1 MTTPTKRR
9 AATIASLA
17 LALTAMVA
25 PLAGQAGTVKQLE
38 LGLYGVL
45 TKYDDTNLGLDNK
58 FGAGGRIGYYFTRTL
73 SVEASGDFTETSTL
87 SNGEMV
93 RATRFAGTIFANAP
107 ILGSSA
113 FYIGAGYE
121 RTVYRSG
128 DEFGDGGIHLI
139 VGPRLPVGGRAA
151 FRIEGRATYVPSSNA
166 PGASGSSFNIGASIG
181 LSVFA
186 FGGPPRDAD
195 GDGVGNEDDTCPDTP
210 RGADV
215 DAVGCPSDSD
225 SDSVL
230 DGIDECPATPGG
242 ADVNGAGCPSDDD
255 LDTVYNGI
263 DICPDTPAGALAD
276 ENGCPPDSDN
286 DSVFDGIDQCPDTP
300 MGADVNAL
308 GCPSDEDS
316 DLVYD
321 GIDQCAGTPAGM
333 VVDATGCAAPVDS
346 DMDGV
351 FDTSDECPNTPAG
364 TIVDARGC
372 IPDNDTD
379 LDGVVDRL
387 DRCPS
392 TAPGTTVDN
401 VGCPVLFVV
410 DELTQETQ
418 PLILQGVNFAT
429 GRSTLTEA
437 SFSVLNVVAMSLMA
451 NPDVRIQI
459 GGHTD
464 AVGSLSS
471 NMSLSL
477 GRAEAVR
484 AYMARQGVP
493 LSQME
498 TRGYGPDRPIATNST
513 ADGRAQNRRVEL
525 TRMN

>member
-1 MTTPTKRR
+1 MTTPTTKR
-9 AATIASLA
+9 AATVASLA
-17 LALTAMVA
+17 LILSAVA
-25 PLAGQAGTVKQLE
+25 APAVAQAGKVKQVE
-38 LGLYGVL
+38 LGLYGVF
-45 TKYDDTNLGLDNK
+45 TKFDNSNLGLNEK
-58 FGAGGRIGYYFTRTL
+58 FGAGGRLSYFLTHTL
-73 SVEASGDFTETSTL
+73 SIEASGDFTETQTL
-87 SNGEMV
+87 ANGETV
-93 RATRFAGTIFANAP
+93 RATRLAGTIFANAP
-107 ILGSSA
+107 IFGSSA

-121 RTVYRSG
+121 QTSYRSSQ
-128 DEFGDGGIHLI
+128 EFNDGGIHLI

-151 FRIEGRATYVPSSNA
+151 FRLEGRATYVPSSNA
-166 PGASGSSFNIGASIG
+166 PGASGGSFNIGASIG
-181 LSVFA
+181 LSVYA

-195 GDGVGNEDDTCPDTP
+195 GDGVGNVDDNCPDTP

-215 DAVGCPSDSD
+215 DTVGCPSDSD
-225 SDSVL
+225 NDSVL
-230 DGIDECPATPGG
+230 DGIDECPATPVG
-242 ADVNGAGCPSDDD
+242 ADVNDAGCPSDDD
-255 LDTVYNGI
+255 MDTVYNGI

-321 GIDQCAGTPAGM
+321 GIDQCAGTPPGM
-333 VVDATGCAAPVDS
+333 AVDATGCAAPVDS

-351 FDTSDECPNTPAG
+351 FDTLDECPNTPSAS
-364 TIVDARGC
+364 IVDARGC
-372 IPDNDTD
+372 VPDSDTD
-379 LDGVVDRL
+379 LDGVADRL

-392 TAPGTTVDN
+392 TPPGTTVDN

-410 DELTQETQ
+410 DEITQETQ

-437 SFSVLNVVAMSLMA
+437 SYAVLNVVAMSLLA
-451 NPDVRIQI
+451 NPDVAIQI

-464 AVGSLSS
+464 ATGSLST

-484 AYMARQGVP
+484 AYLARQGVP
-493 LSQME
+493 LGQME
-498 TRGYGPDRPIATNST
+498 TRGYGPDRPIATNAT
-513 ADGRAQNRRVEL
+513 VDGRSLNRRVEL
-525 TRMN
+525 TRIN